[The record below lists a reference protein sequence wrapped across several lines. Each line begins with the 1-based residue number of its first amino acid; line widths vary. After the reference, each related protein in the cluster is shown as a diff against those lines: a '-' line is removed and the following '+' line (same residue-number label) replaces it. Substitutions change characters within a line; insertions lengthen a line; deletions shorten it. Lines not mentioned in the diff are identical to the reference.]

1 MNLQECKDYIAK
13 EEKYY
18 SWSDLLKN
26 HNVKFIESLFD
37 RVSELHTNKK
47 TEALQKEIERL
58 SKQHIPFDAGWEAAK
73 SYIEENQVT
82 VISKSLEKGY
92 QDKIQSLQADKDRLQ
107 KRVRE
112 GQEYWQ
118 IADEKCQSLQKEV
131 ERLKSDNE
139 RLNKICNHPF
149 PKII

>member
-1 MNLQECKDYIAK
+1 MENL
-13 EEKYY
+13 
-18 SWSDLLKN
+18 
-26 HNVKFIESLFD
+26 
-37 RVSELHTNKK
+37 K
-47 TEALQKEIERL
+47 TENERNHAIDVALKQCDEIAELRQWKIDKNNEL
-58 SKQHIPFDAGWEAAK
+58 AVLRV
-73 SYIEENQVT
+73 ENVEQQDK
-82 VISKSLEKGY
+82 IKSLESEKE
-92 QDKIQSLQADKDRLQ
+92 ALQ